1 MSGSLPRRL
10 AALEARRAP
19 APSYVVFLSDED
31 LANPAAQEAA
41 IAEHQRRTG
50 WAGPVIVAP
59 VEVTVEEWVACA
71 TSGRLNDAVE
81 AAL

>member
-1 MSGSLPRRL
+1 MSGTMHRRL
-10 AALEARRAP
+10 AALEARHRP
-19 APSYVVFLSDED
+19 TPSYVVELTDEEMAD
-31 LANPAAQEAA
+31 PVAVRAA
-41 IAEHQRRTG
+41 IAENQRRTG

-59 VEVTVEEWVACA
+59 AEVTVEEWMACA